1 VRSNVLTG
9 RLKESFMKKT
19 STSIVGWL
27 VASLMIGAA
36 LALFLSVNAHA
47 DVRMPAIFSDNMVL
61 QQGQPVPVW
70 GWADEGEEVTV
81 MCQGQRV
88 STQAKGGKWMV
99 KLKPLKAA
107 DASAPETLTID
118 GKNRIRFQNVLIGE
132 VWIASGQSNMEWPL
146 NRAFEPQADI
156 ATATNANIRLYT
168 VEKTKASEPLADQR
182 VRNSWLECK
191 PVNATWFSAVG
202 YYFARA
208 LQQARKVPVGIIHT
222 SWGGS
227 PAEVW
232 MSRDVLEANPS
243 YRADILE
250 KSAAQ
255 LKSFQEQLAAWEKE
269 TAELKKEGKRQT
281 KQRPREPWVPCQ
293 LYNGMIAPL
302 VPYAVKGAIWYQGES
317 NAGRAWQYRT
327 LMQDLIKN
335 WRQVWGQ
342 QEFTFLQV
350 QLAPFIPGQQ
360 PKPTEPGESA
370 WAELREAQLLATKQL
385 PMVGIAVITD
395 VGEERDIHPKKK
407 APVGER
413 LALAARGIAYKERGL
428 VYSGPIYKSMKIKKD
443 QVYLSFDHVG
453 DGLEAR
459 DGELKGFAICG
470 ADRKWVWAK
479 ATIGTGKDANQV
491 IVSSPNIPNPV
502 AVRYGW
508 ADYPEVNLWNKN
520 GLPASPFRTDDF
532 PLITMPKQ
540 AAATK

>member
-1 VRSNVLTG
+1 
-9 RLKESFMKKT
+9 
-19 STSIVGWL
+19 
-27 VASLMIGAA
+27 
-36 LALFLSVNAHA
+36 
-47 DVRMPAIFSDNMVL
+47 
-61 QQGQPVPVW
+61 
-70 GWADEGEEVTV
+70 
-81 MCQGQRV
+81 
-88 STQAKGGKWMV
+88 
-99 KLKPLKAA
+99 
-107 DASAPETLTID
+107 
-118 GKNRIRFQNVLIGE
+118 
-132 VWIASGQSNMEWPL
+132 
-146 NRAFEPQADI
+146 
-156 ATATNANIRLYT
+156 
-168 VEKTKASEPLADQR
+168 
-182 VRNSWLECK
+182 
-191 PVNATWFSAVG
+191 
-202 YYFARA
+202 
-208 LQQARKVPVGIIHT
+208 
-222 SWGGS
+222 
-227 PAEVW
+227 
-232 MSRDVLEANPS
+232 
-243 YRADILE
+243 
-250 KSAAQ
+250 
-255 LKSFQEQLAAWEKE
+255 LAAWEKE